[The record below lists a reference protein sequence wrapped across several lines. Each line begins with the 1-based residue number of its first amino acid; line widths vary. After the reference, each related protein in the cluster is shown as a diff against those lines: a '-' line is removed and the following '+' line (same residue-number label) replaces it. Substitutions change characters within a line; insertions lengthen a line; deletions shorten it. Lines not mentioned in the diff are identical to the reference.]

1 MSSRATKP
9 KDSTARTSESPVKEN
24 AESGSWSV
32 ASAEDVEFSEEMLKQ
47 YLREEERR
55 AQHQAALI
63 KLREKAIK
71 EKASA
76 EMDYLDQLKL
86 KSKGDAERMT
96 TIKKRQRAVVIKL
109 QEEQVCDLFC
119 SDVKIE
125 IVLGSC

>member
-1 MSSRATKP
+1 
-9 KDSTARTSESPVKEN
+9 
-24 AESGSWSV
+24 
-32 ASAEDVEFSEEMLKQ
+32 MLKQ

-86 KSKGDAERMT
+86 KNKGDAERMT

-109 QEEQVCDLFC
+109 QEEQVRHSFALLTYQKWSGLIACKLHPKDC
-119 SDVKIE
+119 PPQDSP
-125 IVLGSC
+125 SS